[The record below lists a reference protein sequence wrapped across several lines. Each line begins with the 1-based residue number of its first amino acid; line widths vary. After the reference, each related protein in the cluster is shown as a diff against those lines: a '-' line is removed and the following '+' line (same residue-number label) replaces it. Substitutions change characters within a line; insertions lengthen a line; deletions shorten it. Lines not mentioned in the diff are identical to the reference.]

1 VSDYK
6 EVAKNSGWSD
16 YEEYTPRWMYIPGR
30 SPLKRATDAMKRAW
44 KKHMRKSRRRKE
56 KKQVRNEQNNA

>member
-1 VSDYK
+1 LSDYK
-6 EVAKNSGWSD
+6 EVAKNSGWAD
-16 YEEYTPRWMYIPGR
+16 YEEPTPRAMSIPGR